1 MRIREF
7 IRDWFK
13 EEEEEELTFDPA
25 QYEAELNKLDR
36 MVDELCEEDGIS
48 SNAHDEQLKLSN
60 PD

>member
-36 MVDELCEEDGIS
+36 MVDELCEENGIS
-48 SNAHDEQLKLSN
+48 CSTTDKQLKLSN